1 MMLPHRFHLPV
12 FQPRGGYLQTVA
24 PMKPNLNAAALETKL
39 QTKWAMMEEGEG
51 DLEEVGSET
60 TMKMTMITTP
70 PPMLMKLRR
79 LTMMMMIMQMGSW
92 FVPPSTMKTSVQH

>member
-1 MMLPHRFHLPV
+1 MLPHHFHLPV

-24 PMKPNLNAAALETKL
+24 PMKPNLNAAALEMKL
-39 QTKWAMMEEGEG
+39 QTKWAMMEEEDG

-60 TMKMTMITTP
+60 TMTMTMTMITTP
-70 PPMLMKLRR
+70 PPMQMKLRR
-79 LTMMMMIMQMGSW
+79 LTMMMMMQMGSW

>member
-1 MMLPHRFHLPV
+1 
-12 FQPRGGYLQTVA
+12 
-24 PMKPNLNAAALETKL
+24 MKPNLNAAALETKL
-39 QTKWAMMEEGEG
+39 QTKWAMMEEGDG

-60 TMKMTMITTP
+60 TMTMTMITTP

-79 LTMMMMIMQMGSW
+79 LTMMMMQMGSW